1 MNEHG
6 RHAMEI
12 MQKHDPQTY
21 AQIEDPESH
30 FSTLGEQISEMIA
43 DLSLELA
50 PKRTMDQSFTE
61 VLGGLNMAK
70 LRAREMVYQEMIYAN
85 LPQEPEEMEP
95 ESYLPQDAQTGSED

>member
-21 AQIEDPESH
+21 AQIADPETH
-30 FSTLGEQISEMIA
+30 FSTLGREIQDRIWALSEELMPMRG
-43 DLSLELA
+43 SEPPLEYI
-50 PKRTMDQSFTE
+50 
-61 VLGGLNMAK
+61 GLVNMAK
-70 LRAREMVYQEMIYAN
+70 LRAREMVYQEMIYDG

-95 ESYLPQDAQTGSED
+95 DYYRQQDEES

>member
-21 AQIEDPESH
+21 AQIEDPETH
-30 FSTLGEQISEMIA
+30 FSTLGEEIQEQIW
-43 DLSLELA
+43 DLGEQLMPNRGEESPL
-50 PKRTMDQSFTE
+50 KYI
-61 VLGGLNMAK
+61 GLVNMAK
-70 LRAREMVYQEMIYAN
+70 FRAREQVYQEMIYAN

-95 ESYLPQDAQTGSED
+95 ESYLPQDGQTGSED